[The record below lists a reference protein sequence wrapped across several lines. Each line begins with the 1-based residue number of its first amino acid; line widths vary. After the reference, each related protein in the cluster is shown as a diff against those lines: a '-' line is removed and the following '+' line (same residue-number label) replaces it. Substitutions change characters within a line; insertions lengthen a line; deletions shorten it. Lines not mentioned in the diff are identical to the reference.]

1 MTREA
6 FPRNS
11 KHRCHASK
19 HRCPAAYFVD
29 KNFEGTEPGDISIEQ
44 STKFG
49 SVVNLKTAEALG
61 ID

>member
-6 FPRNS
+6 PR
-11 KHRCHASK
+11 RLF
-19 HRCPAAYFVD
+19 RGQD
-29 KNFEGTEPGDISIEQ
+29 LEGTEPSDIPIEQ
-44 STKFG
+44 STKFR